1 MSLIC
6 FGGPN
11 KHGRNVVWPDSPD
24 ELERVRF
31 IDSRVTPARVRR
43 YASEWIQA
51 HPGDDSELGRS
62 IRDTYATLV
71 NNPYMSPHARSVYEN
86 NLKNYLIRAGMIS
99 SADETGM
106 MNFVTDEG
114 GAPSLESELQQ
125 LRL

>member
-1 MSLIC
+1 
-6 FGGPN
+6 
-11 KHGRNVVWPDSPD
+11 
-24 ELERVRF
+24 
-31 IDSRVTPARVRR
+31 
-43 YASEWIQA
+43 
-51 HPGDDSELGRS
+51 
-62 IRDTYATLV
+62 
-71 NNPYMSPHARSVYEN
+71 VYEN